1 MTGRSKSWAVGVLC
15 IAEEFLLSQ
24 YSDYA
29 YYKVEECI
37 ERFAQQAAHGGL
49 RNPPGWLH
57 MALEQCRHEAE
68 NEEGGACT

>member
-1 MTGRSKSWAVGVLC
+1 MTGRRSWTVGVLC

-29 YYKVEECI
+29 YYKLEECI

>member
-1 MTGRSKSWAVGVLC
+1 MGVLC

-37 ERFAQQAAHGGL
+37 ERFAQKAAHGGL
-49 RNPPGWLH
+49 RNPPGRLH
-57 MALEQCRHEAE
+57 MALEQCRQEAE
-68 NEEGGACT
+68 NEEGGACA